1 MARAARAARP
11 RDCERRRPGR
21 PARRPAAAP
30 GDGDGDDDDFSA
42 LAAKARLAHGG
53 GGGDTPASRGSPT
66 SDFSW
71 VELRLDASL
80 SCRFCP
86 ATGELRVPFCTGGV
100 RYEFRRAPNAQ
111 RPVWDASDPFL
122 RGVAD
127 LADAG
132 SPSARRAKPLPALPP
147 GVTGISGIGDVL
159 DSMLPDLSQLSYGG
173 LGARARGAPSTQRL
187 AGRWSFEWYDFTKAP
202 DSCSGLRHP
211 QSRYGGGYGRFA
223 DLADRVLEAR
233 GGGR

>member
-1 MARAARAARP
+1 MRASTAGVPPAA
-11 RDCERRRPGR
+11 
-21 PARRPAAAP
+21 PAAAP
-30 GDGDGDDDDFSA
+30 GDGDDDDDFSA

-147 GVTGISGIGDVL
+147 GVSGIGDVLSQL

-173 LGARARGAPSTQRL
+173 GARAARGAPSTQRL
-187 AGRWSFEWYDFTKAP
+187 VETMVIR
-202 DSCSGLRHP
+202 
-211 QSRYGGGYGRFA
+211 
-223 DLADRVLEAR
+223 
-233 GGGR
+233 